1 MTMLAADVEV
11 ATETVAA
18 FQRDG
23 HAVVRGL
30 ASRDEMAEVGLIIQR
45 LGIEQAHDKRPM
57 EERDTYGKAFLQSF
71 NLWRV
76 DPVVADFVR
85 SPRFARVAAALAGC
99 DGVRLYHDQA
109 LFKEP
114 FAGPTPWHQ
123 DQYYWP
129 FEDVPTITMWMPMID
144 VPAEIGTMTFASGS
158 HLEPSLRGPG
168 ISDESQA
175 SFAEQLHASGLPL
188 HTHGALAAGDAT
200 FHAGWTVHAA
210 PGNLTD
216 TMRAVMTVIYVAD
229 GARVATELSAAQ
241 ELDRKVWL
249 GGRKPGEL
257 VDHELNPRLWPV
269 P

>member
-1 MTMLAADVEV
+1 MTSLAADVEV
-11 ATETVAA
+11 APETIEA

-30 ASRDEMAEVGLIIQR
+30 ASADELAEVGPV
-45 LGIEQAHDKRPM
+45 IEQLGVEHAYDKRPM
-57 EERDTYGKAFLQSF
+57 EERDTYGRAFLQSF

-76 DPVVADFVR
+76 DPVVADFVF

-99 DGVRLYHDQA
+99 DGIRLYHDQA

-114 FAGPTPWHQ
+114 FGGPTPWHQ

-129 FEDVPTITMWMPMID
+129 FDDVPTITMWMPMVD
-144 VPAEIGTMTFASGS
+144 VPPEIGTMTFASGS
-158 HLEPSLRGPG
+158 HLERSLRGPG

-175 SFAEQLHASGLPL
+175 TFAEQLCASGLPQ

-200 FHAGWTVHAA
+200 FHAGWTVHSA
-210 PGNLTD
+210 PGNPTD

-229 GARVATELSAAQ
+229 GARVATDLSAAQ
-241 ELDRKVWL
+241 EFDRKVWL
-249 GGRKPGEL
+249 GRREPGEL
-257 VDHELNPRLWPV
+257 VDHELNPRLWPA
-269 P
+269 